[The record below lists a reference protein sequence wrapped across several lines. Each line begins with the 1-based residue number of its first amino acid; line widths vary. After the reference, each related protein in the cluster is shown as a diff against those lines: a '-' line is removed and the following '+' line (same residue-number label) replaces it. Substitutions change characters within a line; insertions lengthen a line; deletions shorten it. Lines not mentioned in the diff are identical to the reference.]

1 VKFGVPHLPAH
12 DARQIFI
19 AANPKAGARERARE
33 IAALQAALE
42 AEGFEA
48 KVEPNLLQLAQDVDL
63 AHRGGNLRGVIAAG
77 GDGTIAAV
85 VNCVH
90 EDVPV
95 TTYPLGTEN
104 LLARYFGIRAQPQ
117 AMCEMLRSGSHRR
130 FDAGRAGERMFLL
143 LCSCGFDAEV
153 VRRLHTQRSG
163 HIDHFTYLQP
173 LYESVRSYD
182 YPDLQIT
189 LADADDGDAERTLT
203 GKWVFIVNVPRYAG
217 GLKIVSGASG
227 TDGLLDVCIFKRGSL
242 LHGMAYLAGVLLGQH
257 ESWTDCQIVRTR
269 KVTIA
274 SDGEVPY
281 QLDGD
286 LGGSLPLTI
295 EVLPRR
301 VTLLVPPTWKE

>member
-1 VKFGVPHLPAH
+1 MH

-19 AANPKAGARERARE
+19 AANPKAGSRERARE
-33 IAALQAALE
+33 IAALKAALE
-42 AEGFEA
+42 SDGFEA
-48 KVEPNLLQLAQDVDL
+48 KVEPNLLQLAQDVDI
-63 AHRGGNLRGVIAAG
+63 AHRAGLLRAVIAAG

-95 TTYPLGTEN
+95 TAYPLGTEN
-104 LLARYFGIRAQPQ
+104 LLARYFGIPAQPH
-117 AMCEMLRSGSHRR
+117 AICEMLRAGALRR
-130 FDAGRAGERMFLL
+130 FDAGRAGERLFLL

-182 YPDLQIT
+182 YPDLHVT
-189 LADADDGDAERTLT
+189 FSDADADGQERTLT
-203 GKWVFIVNVPRYAG
+203 GKWLFVVNVPRYAG
-217 GLKIVSGASG
+217 GLRIVSGASG
-227 TDGLLDVCIFKRGSL
+227 TDGLLDVCVFKRGSFM
-242 LHGMAYLAGVLLGQH
+242 HGVAYLAGVLLGQH
-257 ESWTDCQIVRTR
+257 ESWADCQIVRTR
-269 KVTIA
+269 KLSIT
-274 SDGEVPY
+274 SESNVPY

-286 LGGSLPLTI
+286 LGGQLPLNI

-301 VTLLVPPTWKE
+301 VTLLVPPAWAAANPDELLA

>member
-1 VKFGVPHLPAH
+1 LSTH

-19 AANPKAGARERARE
+19 AANPKAGSRERARE
-33 IAALQAALE
+33 ITALSAALE
-42 AEGFEA
+42 KEGFEP
-48 KVEPNLLQLAQDVDL
+48 KVEPNLLALAKDVDI
-63 AHRGGNLRGVIAAG
+63 AHRDGNLRAVIAAG

-95 TTYPLGTEN
+95 TCYPLGTEN
-104 LLARYFGIRAQPQ
+104 LLARYFGIPARPHAI
-117 AMCEMLRSGSHRR
+117 CDMLRSGAHLR
-130 FDAGRAGERMFLL
+130 FDTGRAGERLFLL

-173 LYESVRSYD
+173 LYQSMRSYE
-182 YPDLQIT
+182 YPDLKVT
-189 LADADDGDAERTLT
+189 LTDADASDEERTLI

-217 GLKIVSGASG
+217 GLRIVSGASG
-227 TDGLLDVCIFKRGSL
+227 TDGLLDVCVFKRGSL
-242 LHGMAYLAGVLLGQH
+242 IHGMAYLAGVLLGQH
-257 ESWTDCQIVRTR
+257 ETWTDCQIYRTR
-269 KVTIA
+269 KVRIA
-274 SDGEVPY
+274 AESTVPY

-286 LGGSLPLTI
+286 LGGELPIDI

-301 VTLLVPPTWKE
+301 VTLLVPAAWAAAQPTPVS